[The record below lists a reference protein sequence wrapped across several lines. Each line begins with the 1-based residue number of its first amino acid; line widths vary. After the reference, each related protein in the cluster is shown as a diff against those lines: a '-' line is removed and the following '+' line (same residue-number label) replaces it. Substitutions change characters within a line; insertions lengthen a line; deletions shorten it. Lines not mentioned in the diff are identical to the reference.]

1 MFKWTEIKK
10 WAKENNFNISKTPKV
25 DEYFWE
31 EKKYTELK
39 ALVIDLWNEK
49 TNNVHLDHQKNYK
62 KTDQGHGIFRVFY

>member
-39 ALVIDLWNEK
+39 ALVVDLWNEK

-62 KTDQGHGIFRVFY
+62 KLDQGQPSLSEFA

>member
-39 ALVIDLWNEK
+39 DLVLDLWNQK
-49 TNNVHLDHQKNYK
+49 TNNIHLDHQKKYE
-62 KTDQGHGIFRVFY
+62 KTVKGQPSLSEFA

>member
-10 WAKENNFNISKTPKV
+10 WSKENNFNISKTPKV

-62 KTDQGHGIFRVFY
+62 KTDQGQPSLSEFA

>member
-25 DEYFWE
+25 DDYFWE

-62 KTDQGHGIFRVFY
+62 KTDQGQPSLSEFA

>member
-10 WAKENNFNISKTPKV
+10 WSKENNFNISKTPKV

-39 ALVIDLWNEK
+39 DLVLDLWNQK
-49 TNNVHLDHQKNYK
+49 TNNIHLDHQENYK
-62 KTDQGHGIFRVFY
+62 KMSKVVL

>member
-39 ALVIDLWNEK
+39 DLVLDLWNQK
-49 TNNVHLDHQKNYK
+49 TNNIHLDHQENYRK
-62 KTDQGHGIFRVFY
+62 MSKAVL